1 MSTRVKNTSNP
12 TGGKQI
18 MNVLKPNILK
28 EQVEVS
34 KWLRDI
40 NQQLHKY
47 AASNETVDYHMTENV
62 TISLTSELVQKI
74 DRLHGS
80 VPRSRFV
87 LDAFQDYLSHNDG
100 NAWNVNL

>member
-1 MSTRVKNTSNP
+1 MAERHQSAVA
-12 TGGKQI
+12 
-18 MNVLKPNILK
+18 
-28 EQVEVS
+28 QV
-34 KWLRDI
+34 
-40 NQQLHKY
+40 
-47 AASNETVDYHMTENV
+47 SNETVDYHMTENV

-74 DRLHGS
+74 DRLRGS